1 MATYNTVMQTDHDVR
16 HVLVGVTGGIA
27 AYKTAALVSMLVQQG
42 HHVNVA
48 MTSAATK
55 FVGAATFEALSGR
68 PVYVDTWTTIDD
80 ATSQHVSLANR
91 ADIMIVA
98 PCSMNSIAKF
108 AHGFAG
114 DALSLLVAAIDRSR
128 VPVLLAPAMNAVMWS
143 QPSTQRNLDMLRSDG
158 FTIVEPTHG
167 WLACRTDGCG
177 RMPDPDELAAAIGRG
192 LAARTA

>member
-1 MATYNTVMQTDHDVR
+1 MQTDHDVR

-98 PCSMNSIAKF
+98 PCSMNSLAKF

-167 WLACRTDGCG
+167 WQACRTDGCG
-177 RMPDPDELAAAIGRG
+177 RMPEPDELAAAIGRG